1 MKAVV
6 LESVGS
12 PLVVKHVPEPTL
24 GTGEVLVDVVA
35 SSVLAY
41 AGDVFS
47 GKRKYLFSTP
57 MIPGASCIGRVH
69 AVGLDAATL
78 KVGDWVYCDPTVR
91 SRDGAGAPIIVLQGL
106 TAGDERGLKLLE
118 YVPNG
123 SWAERVRVPTEN
135 AIPIG
140 AIENEEEPSWASIGR
155 YLVPFGGLD
164 AVGLRAGENVVVSGA
179 TGSFGGAG
187 VAMALALGAGS
198 VVATGRNQRVL
209 DELVSRYGSRVRP
222 APMSG
227 DEEADRNRIVET
239 APGPIDVV
247 LDLLPPAASASQVR
261 AAVRTVRPYGRVVL
275 MGGVRDDIS
284 LPYSWLMRDCI
295 TVRGQ
300 WMYPR
305 EGITR
310 VISLV
315 RAGLL
320 KLDAEIASFPFDKAT
335 EAVSNAAESSGAF
348 KATVLINR

>member
-1 MKAVV
+1 
-6 LESVGS
+6 
-12 PLVVKHVPEPTL
+12 VKDVPEPTL

-47 GKRKYLFSTP
+47 GKRNYLFSTP
-57 MIPGASCIGRVH
+57 MIPGASCIGRVR
-69 AVGLDAATL
+69 AVGLDATTL
-78 KVGDWVYCDPTVR
+78 AAGDWVYCDPTVR
-91 SRDGAGAPIIVLQGL
+91 ARDGAGAPTIVLQGL
-106 TAGDERGLKLLE
+106 TAGDERGMGLLK

-123 SWAERVRVPTEN
+123 SWAERARVPTEN

-140 AIENEEEPSWASIGR
+140 AISEDEAPSWATLGR

-164 AVGLRAGENVVVSGA
+164 AIGLRAGENVVVSGA

-187 VAMALALGAGS
+187 VAMALALGAAS
-198 VVATGRNQRVL
+198 VVATGRNQKVL
-209 DELVSRYGSRVRP
+209 DDLVRRFGPRVRP

-227 DEEADRNRIVET
+227 DEEADRQRIVDA
-239 APGPIDVV
+239 APGPVDVV
-247 LDLLPPAASASQVR
+247 LDLLPPAASPAQVR

-275 MGGVRDDIS
+275 MGGVREDLA

-305 EGITR
+305 AGIAR

-320 KLDAEIASFPFDKAT
+320 KLDVETVTFPLDKVS
-335 EAVSNAAESSGAF
+335 EAVTHAAETSGAF
-348 KATVLINR
+348 KATVLTT